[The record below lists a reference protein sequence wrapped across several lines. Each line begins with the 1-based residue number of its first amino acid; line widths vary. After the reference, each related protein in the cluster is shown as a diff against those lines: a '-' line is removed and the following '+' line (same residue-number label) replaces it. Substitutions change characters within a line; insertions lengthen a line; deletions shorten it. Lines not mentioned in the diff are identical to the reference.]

1 MLSRI
6 NYKNKTK
13 KTYKHKKNKL
23 TLKKTSKNIKTSKN
37 RKLSKNRV
45 LKGGLFLDKG
55 GFGCIITPAIKCS
68 NSKKIN
74 LNKSV
79 SKIVRSED
87 EDTINEITISKLLK
101 QIDADDTYFIS
112 IKDDCLLTEIPKE
125 RTDIIGVNYLDN
137 KRKKYNTSEKPNL
150 DKKHCDLDLDEKP
163 INLIMPFGGLSL
175 SKIMKYN
182 RKDVRNIKS
191 MIHQLFVTHI
201 KQFFRHLLI
210 GLEKLHRNR
219 IVHKDIKQ
227 KNIMIYLDP
236 KEITNVKKMDL
247 KDKNPSILSLLKM
260 RYIDFGFSAHLT
272 HTHTNNFDD
281 IYLQGTYRYLPIER
295 FIIHHLKKYKNE
307 NKEYKEKQIIKSINQ
322 PKNSPYDALKRID
335 EKTLLSKLNEETR
348 KLIEKLDYLYTNDR
362 QKLLDKCYGI
372 NNVNKYNGYIQKSD
386 VYALGISIFD
396 TLEYEQNSNVDV
408 RQNELLYDLLLKM
421 IDLNPETRYNVIECI
436 NHPYFKMN

>member
-1 MLSRI
+1 
-6 NYKNKTK
+6 
-13 KTYKHKKNKL
+13 
-23 TLKKTSKNIKTSKN
+23 
-37 RKLSKNRV
+37 
-45 LKGGLFLDKG
+45 
-55 GFGCIITPAIKCS
+55 
-68 NSKKIN
+68 
-74 LNKSV
+74 
-79 SKIVRSED
+79 
-87 EDTINEITISKLLK
+87 
-101 QIDADDTYFIS
+101 
-112 IKDDCLLTEIPKE
+112 
-125 RTDIIGVNYLDN
+125 
-137 KRKKYNTSEKPNL
+137 
-150 DKKHCDLDLDEKP
+150 
-163 INLIMPFGGLSL
+163 GLSL

-182 RKDVRNIKS
+182 RTDTTNIKA

-227 KNIMIYLDP
+227 KNIMVYLDP
-236 KEITNVKKMDL
+236 KEITNVKKMNL
-247 KDKNPSILSLLKM
+247 KEKNPSILSLLKI
-260 RYIDFGFSAHLT
+260 RYIDFGLSSYLT

-307 NKEYKEKQIIKSINQ
+307 TKEYKEKQILKSINQ

-386 VYALGISIFD
+386 VYALGMSIFD
-396 TLEYEQNSNVDV
+396 TLEYEHNSNVDV
-408 RQNELLYDLLLKM
+408 RQNKLLYDLLLKM

-436 NHPYFKMN
+436 NHPYFRIN